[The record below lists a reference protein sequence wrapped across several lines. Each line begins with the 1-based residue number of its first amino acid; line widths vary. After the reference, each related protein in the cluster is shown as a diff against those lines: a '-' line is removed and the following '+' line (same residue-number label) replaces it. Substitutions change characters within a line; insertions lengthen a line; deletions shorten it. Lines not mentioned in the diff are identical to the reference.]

1 MVKRFVSIF
10 MVAIVLSMF
19 CFSVIAEGP
28 SSEAEVASSTSED
41 EEEIIGVGVI
51 NANNVILREG
61 PTRETAKIASF
72 SQGTKVNFIVGSEV
86 ENQDEY
92 GTRIKVRVGELEGYV
107 AKKYIFETEE
117 DGEWY
122 LLSTSTTK
130 AGANT
135 NRDININIASSYIN
149 GKILQPN
156 EKFSFWDTVG
166 KCTYDKGYKDATVYN
181 NGKKTKGIGGGVCQV
196 STTVNMAV
204 KSAGIKTNARQ
215 HSLPVSYASRE
226 DEATVSF
233 GNIDFKFTNTTGKT
247 IMLVMGAVDGSCTC
261 EVWAK
266 YEQRSLTRAG
276 EIINF
281 SCLINFCE
289 KI

>member
-41 EEEIIGVGVI
+41 AEEIIGVGVI
-51 NANNVILREG
+51 NAN
-61 PTRETAKIASF
+61 
-72 SQGTKVNFIVGSEV
+72 
-86 ENQDEY
+86 
-92 GTRIKVRVGELEGYV
+92 
-107 AKKYIFETEE
+107 
-117 DGEWY
+117 
-122 LLSTSTTK
+122 K

-166 KCTYDKGYKDATVYN
+166 KCTYDKGYKDATVYS

-266 YEQRSLTRAG
+266 YE
-276 EIINF
+276 
-281 SCLINFCE
+281 
-289 KI
+289 

>member
-41 EEEIIGVGVI
+41 AEEIIGVGVI
-51 NANNVILREG
+51 NANNVILREA

-72 SQGTKVNFIVGSEV
+72 SQGTKVDFIVGSEV

-166 KCTYDKGYKDATVYN
+166 KCTYDKGYKDATVYS

-266 YEQRSLTRAG
+266 YE
-276 EIINF
+276 
-281 SCLINFCE
+281 
-289 KI
+289 

>member
-1 MVKRFVSIF
+1 
-10 MVAIVLSMF
+10 MF

-41 EEEIIGVGVI
+41 AEEIIGVGVI

-130 AGANT
+130 LGL
-135 NRDININIASSYIN
+135 
-149 GKILQPN
+149 ILTEILTLTSHLAISMAKSCNPMKN
-156 EKFSFWDTVG
+156 FLF
-166 KCTYDKGYKDATVYN
+166 
-181 NGKKTKGIGGGVCQV
+181 GI
-196 STTVNMAV
+196 
-204 KSAGIKTNARQ
+204 
-215 HSLPVSYASRE
+215 L
-226 DEATVSF
+226 
-233 GNIDFKFTNTTGKT
+233 
-247 IMLVMGAVDGSCTC
+247 
-261 EVWAK
+261 
-266 YEQRSLTRAG
+266 
-276 EIINF
+276 
-281 SCLINFCE
+281 
-289 KI
+289 

>member
-41 EEEIIGVGVI
+41 AEEIIGVGVI

-181 NGKKTKGIGGGVCQV
+181 NEKKTKGIGGGVCQV
-196 STTVNMAV
+196 STTVN
-204 KSAGIKTNARQ
+204 G
-215 HSLPVSYASRE
+215 
-226 DEATVSF
+226 
-233 GNIDFKFTNTTGKT
+233 
-247 IMLVMGAVDGSCTC
+247 C
-261 EVWAK
+261 
-266 YEQRSLTRAG
+266 
-276 EIINF
+276 
-281 SCLINFCE
+281 
-289 KI
+289 KICRN

>member
-10 MVAIVLSMF
+10 LIAIALSMF
-19 CFSVIAEGP
+19 CVYAMAEEP
-28 SSEAEVASSTSED
+28 SIEAEETGATSEKAD
-41 EEEIIGVGVI
+41 NLIGII
-51 NANNVILREG
+51 NTNNVILREG

-72 SQGTKVNFIVGSEV
+72 SKGTKVDFIVGSEV

-92 GTRIKVRVGELEGYV
+92 GPRIKVRVGELEGYV
-107 AKKYIFETEE
+107 AKKYIFETED

-122 LLSTSTTK
+122 LLSSSTTK

-233 GNIDFKFTNTTGKT
+233 GNTDFKFTNTTGKT
-247 IMLVMGAVDGSCTC
+247 IMIVMKTGEGSCTC

-266 YEQRSLTRAG
+266 SE
-276 EIINF
+276 
-281 SCLINFCE
+281 
-289 KI
+289 

>member
-41 EEEIIGVGVI
+41 AEEIIGVGVI
-51 NANNVILREG
+51 NSNNVILR
-61 PTRETAKIASF
+61 
-72 SQGTKVNFIVGSEV
+72 SEV

-166 KCTYDKGYKDATVYN
+166 KCTYDKGYKDATVYS

-266 YEQRSLTRAG
+266 YE
-276 EIINF
+276 
-281 SCLINFCE
+281 
-289 KI
+289 

>member
-1 MVKRFVSIF
+1 M
-10 MVAIVLSMF
+10 
-19 CFSVIAEGP
+19 
-28 SSEAEVASSTSED
+28 SS
-41 EEEIIGVGVI
+41 
-51 NANNVILREG
+51 
-61 PTRETAKIASF
+61 
-72 SQGTKVNFIVGSEV
+72 KVNPPLEIVIIVSSDNLSVEQTPKQKELITKLSWPTTTLSHLEQQWLDFINDPNNFKSNLPKVDFIVGSEV

-266 YEQRSLTRAG
+266 YE
-276 EIINF
+276 
-281 SCLINFCE
+281 
-289 KI
+289 

>member
-1 MVKRFVSIF
+1 MQIMLFLEK
-10 MVAIVLSMF
+10 VL
-19 CFSVIAEGP
+19 
-28 SSEAEVASSTSED
+28 
-41 EEEIIGVGVI
+41 
-51 NANNVILREG
+51 
-61 PTRETAKIASF
+61 
-72 SQGTKVNFIVGSEV
+72 
-86 ENQDEY
+86 
-92 GTRIKVRVGELEGYV
+92 LEGYV

-266 YEQRSLTRAG
+266 YE
-276 EIINF
+276 
-281 SCLINFCE
+281 
-289 KI
+289 

>member
-10 MVAIVLSMF
+10 MVAIVLSLF
-19 CFSVIAEGP
+19 CFGAMAEGP
-28 SSEAEVASSTSED
+28 YSEAKVASSTSED
-41 EEEIIGVGVI
+41 AEEEIIGVGVI

-72 SQGTKVNFIVGSEV
+72 SQGTKVDFIVGSEV
-86 ENQDEY
+86 ENQDEF

-107 AKKYIFETEE
+107 AKKYIFETED

-122 LLSTSTTK
+122 LLSSSTTK

-233 GNIDFKFTNTTGKT
+233 GNVDFKFTNTTGKT

-266 YEQRSLTRAG
+266 YE
-276 EIINF
+276 
-281 SCLINFCE
+281 
-289 KI
+289 